1 MEKKKVLTAVA
12 VGAATVAAGVGASQV
27 HADSVTVTKQ
37 QIGDE
42 TKVTTTT
49 VKDNASQ
56 AKIAKDK
63 QAVSD
68 QQNVVNKAKASMD
81 SAQSKVDQDSANTA
95 AAQKKVD
102 DAKSKLDSAKANI
115 DSTQIKNKI
124 SSDQQQISN
133 DQNQISNVKNDIST
147 DQGNISK
154 DKQAISNASQN
165 AKDDQAK
172 LTQDQNSLS
181 NANSQLENDKN
192 KVSDTQS
199 QINALNNQASNVPTI
214 TVSDESKVYLRGLSQ
229 CSDQDTGQNAI
240 DDYYNSSAVQQFL
253 KDHNE
258 TLAQYEADGSEDKY
272 GHIVFAPGTVMY
284 EKEHQ
289 YINVPNDSYG
299 SADAQQAPH
308 DDQAGLNWV
317 GQTYGVSNSG
327 HVGGYNSPA
336 DDYQIDPTNL
346 TPSEMKEINIFAIEI
361 INEYRESIG
370 LTPFKLTQGIID
382 MAGNVASNYNN
393 DNWSVGDK
401 NGHDMT
407 AFTSAGFNSE
417 DAAPDRLSE
426 STLESQDKF
435 NNELRPGASS
445 EYTSNLAHH
454 FTMNNLKTVVAF
466 AIQDFLGNMD
476 GHAQNIMNPNA
487 VAAGISVNKYGDIL
501 LDFVYNNNDGNQ
513 QSSATAALQG
523 QSVLPTNAANVAQQ
537 KANLE
542 NQLSQEQQAVQND
555 QQTVNNLTN
564 QVNADKA
571 KLAQDTPAGLTDQLN
586 KDQQQLANDQAKL
599 SNLQKDL
606 ADAQSQL
613 TQDQNALKN
622 VNSPAAQAALAQAQ
636 QDYANAVKDL
646 NDAQSQENTDRA
658 ALAQFQQ
665 DYADALAKL
674 NELETILK
682 NDEGETTTVSVQ
694 WIKNQHPATTSEI
707 SNRYVLGDNARRS
720 SESQATTSRTV
731 SQFDG
736 MEEVQ
741 AAEVPGLRR
750 SNRNNGLPDT
760 GDRQNSAASVAGL
773 LGLGLAGILSMFGL
787 AERKKRSEN

>member
-68 QQNVVNKAKASMD
+68 QQNVVDKAKASMD

-95 AAQKKVD
+95 AAQTKVD
-102 DAKSKLDSAKANI
+102 DAKSKLDSAKANT

-133 DQNQISNVKNDIST
+133 DQDQISNVKNDISA
-147 DQGNISK
+147 DQANISK

-229 CSDQDTGQNAI
+229 CNDQDVGQDAWN
-240 DDYYNSSAVQQFL
+240 DYYNSPAVQQFL

-258 TLAQYEADGSEDKY
+258 TMSQYEADGNNDVY
-272 GHIVFAPGTVMY
+272 APGTLGY
-284 EKEHQ
+284 EQEHQ
-289 YINVPNDSYG
+289 YVNIPNDIWG
-299 SADAQQAPH
+299 SAADAQQKPL
-308 DDQAGLNWV
+308 DSQAGLDWV
-317 GQTYGVSNSG
+317 GDTYGVPNSG

-336 DDYQIDPTNL
+336 DNYQIDPTNL

-407 AFTSAGFNSE
+407 AFTSAGFNAE

-435 NNELRPGASS
+435 NNGSRPGASS
-445 EYTSNLAHH
+445 EYTSDLAHH
-454 FTMNNLKTVVAF
+454 FTMNNLKTVVAQ
-466 AIQDFLGNMD
+466 AIESFLGNAD
-476 GHAQNIMNPNA
+476 GHAQAIMNPNA
-487 VAAGISVNKYGDIL
+487 VAAGLSVNKYGDIL

-513 QSSATAALQG
+513 QASATAALQG
-523 QSVLPTNAANVAQQ
+523 QSVLPSNETNVAQQ

-606 ADAQSQL
+606 ANAQNQL

-665 DYADALAKL
+665 DYADALTKL
-674 NELETILK
+674 NELEAILK

-707 SNRYVLGDNARRS
+707 SNRYVLGNNARRNNA
-720 SESQATTSRTV
+720 SQISTSK
-731 SQFDG
+731 FDS

-760 GDRQNSAASVAGL
+760 GDSQNNAASVAGL

-787 AERKKRSEN
+787 ADRKKQH

>member
-12 VGAATVAAGVGASQV
+12 VGAATVAAGVSASQV

-37 QIGDE
+37 QVGDE

-68 QQNVVNKAKASMD
+68 QQNVVDKAKASMD
-81 SAQSKVDQDSANTA
+81 SAQSKVNQDSANTA

-102 DAKSKLDSAKANI
+102 DAKSKLDSAKANT
-115 DSTQIKNKI
+115 DTTQVKNKI
-124 SSDQQQISN
+124 NSDQQQISN

-229 CSDQDTGQNAI
+229 CNDQDVGQDAWN
-240 DDYYNSSAVQQFL
+240 DYYNSPAVQQFL

-258 TLAQYEADGSEDKY
+258 TMDQYEKADEPNDKW
-272 GHIVFAPGTVMY
+272 GHPIYTPGTMQY
-284 EKEHQ
+284 ERYHQ
-289 YINVPNDSYG
+289 YVNIPNDSYG
-299 SADAQQAPH
+299 SADAQQDPY
-308 DDQAGLNWV
+308 DDQAGLAWV
-317 GQTYGVSNSG
+317 GQTFGVSNSG
-327 HVGGYNSPA
+327 HVGGYNSSA
-336 DDYQIDPTNL
+336 DNYQIDPTNL

-370 LTPFKLTQGIID
+370 LTPFRLTQGIID
-382 MAGNVASNYNN
+382 MAGNVASNYNK
-393 DNWSVGDK
+393 DNWSAGDK
-401 NGHDMT
+401 GHDMT
-407 AFTSAGFNSE
+407 AYTGVGFNAE

-426 STLESQDKF
+426 STLESTDKF
-435 NNELRPGASS
+435 NNGSRPGASP
-445 EYTSNLAHH
+445 EYTSDLAHH
-454 FTMNNLKTVVAF
+454 FTMNNLKTVVAQ
-466 AIQDFLGNMD
+466 AIESFMKAPD
-476 GHAQNIMNPNA
+476 GHAQAIMDPNA
-487 VAAGISVNKYGDIL
+487 VAAGLSVNKYGDIL

-513 QSSATAALQG
+513 QASATSALQG
-523 QSVLPTNAANVAQQ
+523 QSVLPANTANVAQQ

-555 QQTVNNLTN
+555 QQTINSLTN

-707 SNRYVLGDNARRS
+707 SNRYVLGNNARQNS
-720 SESQATTSRTV
+720 ASQAATNRTV

-760 GDRQNSAASVAGL
+760 GDRQNNAASVAGL

-787 AERKKRSEN
+787 AERKKQA